1 MQKIIDF
8 LISYAKERD
17 YKVENVTVGIWWTC
31 VLSKYC
37 GLARTNYI
45 GLAEIKNAGRLE
57 EFTTGQ
63 LAEYLRSWNLLEA
76 SVGLAA
82 INSVID
88 PPTNVKKGING
99 LDIGLEVGKGKK
111 IVMVGKFPRA
121 ERFKK
126 QARELIILEL
136 DLCLINPDEGVLI
149 STASESVIEDA
160 DVLIM
165 TASTIINKSV
175 DRLVELGKK
184 AFKILVGPS
193 TPMLKDLLEYFDV
206 LAGVKIKDPYA
217 VMKRIS
223 QGFEELNPTNTELT
237 SNEVEFIV
245 MER

>member
-17 YKVENVTVGIWWTC
+17 YKVENITVGIWWTC

-37 GLARTNYI
+37 GMASVYKI
-45 GLAEIKNAGRLE
+45 GKEIKNAGRLE
-57 EFTTGQ
+57 EMTTSQ
-63 LAEYLRSWNLLEA
+63 LAEYLKSWNLMEA
-76 SVGLAA
+76 GVGLAA

-88 PPTNVKKGING
+88 PPANAKKDDAFEIAV
-99 LDIGLEVGKGKK
+99 EVGKGKK
-111 IVMVGKFPRA
+111 IVMVGKFPRT

-126 QARELIILEL
+126 EAREFIVLEL
-136 DLCLINPDEGVLI
+136 NPNLIDPDEGVLPA
-149 STASESVIEDA
+149 TASESVIEDA

-165 TASTIINKSV
+165 TATTITNKSV
-175 DRLVELGKK
+175 DRLVQLGKK

-223 QGFEELNPTNTELT
+223 QGFTWAFKFPKNEL
-237 SNEVEFIV
+237 EFV
-245 MER
+245 ALER